1 MPLSIVPIYAAVLA
15 LGYVALSA
23 RVVRFR
29 RANRVSLGSGGH
41 GDLERRI
48 RAHGNFA
55 EYVPL
60 ALLLMALAEAGGQP
74 AWLLHALG
82 MLLVAGRAAHAY
94 GLTNSDLRF
103 RTFGVVATFTV
114 LIGSAAALLRHAYFG
129 G

>member
-23 RVVRFR
+23 RVVRLR
-29 RANRVSLGSGGH
+29 VAQRVSLGSGG
-41 GDLERRI
+41 DRNLERRI

-74 AWLLHALG
+74 AWLLHAQG
-82 MLLVAGRAAHAY
+82 ILLVAARVAHAY
-94 GLTNSDLRF
+94 GLSTGQLRY
-103 RTFGVVATFTV
+103 RQFGVGATFAV
-114 LIGSAAALLRHAYFG
+114 LVSVALALLDHALLG
-129 G
+129 R